1 MHVHTVLQVWKVC
14 LELHSFFPPPLH
26 MIQAHLEQ
34 YIRISWKLSV
44 E

>member
-1 MHVHTVLQVWKVC
+1 MYTLFFRCGRFV